1 MPNNNSS
8 ILVIGKSGQLAS
20 ALRKCSKEVNFVRPI
35 LFTSR
40 SKIDLK
46 NFSLITIIK
55 FLMSLN
61 LH

>member
-20 ALRKCSKEVNFVRPI
+20 ALSKCSKEVNFVRPI

-46 NFSLITIIK
+46 TFSIKNYNTI
-55 FLMSLN
+55 FASLN
-61 LH
+61 PH

>member
-1 MPNNNSS
+1 MTNNNSS
-8 ILVIGKSGQLAS
+8 ILVIGKSGQLAR

-46 NFSLITIIK
+46 TFSIKNYNTI
-55 FLMSLN
+55 
-61 LH
+61 